1 MNLRTQLVCAW
12 LGPIGT
18 VILFFAM
25 FFLMG
30 ILPPFRPS
38 LAQGELVA
46 IYRQHPIGMLTGG
59 LLLMLATSIYMAF
72 FALVAVQMKRME
84 KTPFWTYV
92 FLTSSILAFYSVIVA
107 EMVFSAAAYRPERS
121 DMLIQALSDLAF
133 RSKALWGY
141 SDEFM
146 EGCREELALTPD
158 EIREH
163 PTYVLERD
171 GTVLGFY
178 ALEPLASAGEAIE
191 LGHLFVAPTAVR
203 RGVGRALLEHAIAE
217 ARRRGYRT
225 LVIQSDPNAVPFYES
240 LGARVVGTKDSASI
254 PGRRLPLLERSLGP

>member
-133 RSKALWGY
+133 ILYVGTALPG
-141 SDEFM
+141 SVQMVAVGF
-146 EGCREELALTPD
+146 A
-158 EIREH
+158 
-163 PTYVLERD
+163 
-171 GTVLGFY
+171 VLGDDRADPVY
-178 ALEPLASAGEAIE
+178 PRWVGYLDIWAGILASPGTLIALFK
-191 LGHLFVAPTAVR
+191 LGPFAWNGVLAFWVAAVAF
-203 RGVGRALLEHAIAE
+203 GIWLNVNFWA
-217 ARRRGYRT
+217 ARRAILRSAPAQRG
-225 LVIQSDPNAVPFYES
+225 
-240 LGARVVGTKDSASI
+240 
-254 PGRRLPLLERSLGP
+254 